1 MFVFGPQRWGGGKRK
16 GRGGNIGNRK
26 LCKITRMMAHIRE
39 HDADETEH
47 LRTLEFSKFEM

>member
-1 MFVFGPQRWGGGKRK
+1 MFLDPRGGGGAKRK

-26 LCKITRMMAHIRE
+26 LCKIARMMAHIRE